1 MSREID
7 LPSNKKF
14 GLFFFFIFLIL
25 SAFFFYQR
33 YETSALICFLISLS
47 FLVAAV
53 IAPGILRP
61 LNVFWMWVGVSL
73 GKIMNPIIM
82 GFLFFLII
90 SPIAIIWR
98 LCGRDELQLKMST
111 RASYW
116 NDRPDD
122 CKDIFFDKQ
131 Y

>member
-1 MSREID
+1 MRSEIE

-14 GLFFFFIFLIL
+14 GLFFFFIFLAL
-25 SAFFFYQR
+25 SVFFLYQR
-33 YETSALICFLISLS
+33 YELWAFICFLISLS
-47 FLVAAV
+47 LLSVAVFAPV
-53 IAPGILRP
+53 ILHP
-61 LNVFWMWVGVSL
+61 LNAGWMWFGVSL

-90 SPIAIIWR
+90 SPIAIISR
-98 LCGRDELQLKMST
+98 LCGRDELQLKTVT

-116 NDRPDD
+116 NDRADD
-122 CKDIFFDKQ
+122 RKEIFFDKQ